1 MTSSGETVGVVSP
14 EGELAVARVRR
25 APRLPDLGGKTL
37 CEIWNGVF
45 KGDITFPLI
54 RKRLAEKHPGLRIIP
69 YTEFPHLPGSDD
81 PAQQKRHAARLAA
94 LAREKGCDAVISGN
108 GA

>member
-1 MTSSGETVGVVSP
+1 MRDATAGVVSP
-14 EGELAVARVRR
+14 EGEIAVARTRR
-25 APRLPDLGGKTL
+25 APRLPGLAGRTV

-54 RKRLAEKHPGLRIIP
+54 RKRLTEQFSGLRIVP
-69 YTEFPHLPGSDD
+69 YTEFPHAPGSDD
-81 PAQQKRHAARLAA
+81 PAQQRRHAARLAA
-94 LAREKGCDAVISGN
+94 LAREQGCDAVISGN

>member
-1 MTSSGETVGVVSP
+1 MKEKIAVVSP
-14 EGELAVARVRR
+14 EGEDAVQRARKAKRLDALA
-25 APRLPDLGGKTL
+25 GKTV

-54 RKRLAEKHPGLRIIP
+54 RKRLQEKYPGLRIVP
-69 YTEFPHLPGSDD
+69 YTEFPHAPGTDD
-81 PAQQKRHAARLAA
+81 PAQQRRHAARVAA
-94 LAREKGCDAVISGN
+94 LARERGCDAIISGN

>member
-1 MTSSGETVGVVSP
+1 MTLAGDKTGVVSP
-14 EGELAVARVRR
+14 EGEIAVARAHG
-25 APRLPDLGGKTL
+25 APRLAGLAGKTV

-54 RKRLAEKHPGLRIIP
+54 RERLAERFSGLRIVP
-69 YTEFPHLPGSDD
+69 YTEFPHAPGSDD
-81 PAQQKRHAARLAA
+81 PAQQRRRAARLAA
-94 LAREKGCDAVISGN
+94 LAREQGCEAIISGN